1 VILLPIFLIWLVN
14 VFSPPNAPFRI
25 GAQKR
30 LTRQKGEPQ
39 SHVVISKYLR
49 HCISFVPF

>member
-1 VILLPIFLIWLVN
+1 LVN

-30 LTRQKGEPQ
+30 LTRQKGIPQ
-39 SHVVISKYLR
+39 Y
-49 HCISFVPF
+49 